1 MHCSTHFRCQKYNVL
16 DLQSWIY
23 LHSFT
28 WIILSSKWEP
38 LPQLCCI
45 SWIFGTQ
52 TIKPVLLSEFVNF
65 EASNI
70 SSDTREFF
78 LLMLL
83 LLLFYSLVLIY
94 FPFALLWTSS
104 LIFHSIALKSE
115 IYYLNAL
122 LKVRY
127 NLQNI

>member
-23 LHSFT
+23 LHSIT

-45 SWIFGTQ
+45 SWIFDTQ
-52 TIKPVLLSEFVNF
+52 TIKPVLLSEFVNLRGVEYKF
-65 EASNI
+65 RYSWI
-70 SSDTREFF
+70 F

-104 LIFHSIALKSE
+104 LIFHSIALKSA